1 MKIDLQNILEMWK
14 EDCVIPKNNLDES
27 SRLTPTL
34 HAKYMELLAQAK
46 LAKKRAEFKQKS
58 LLKEKWLYYNGK
70 MTQQDIEDKGWVPDP
85 FDGLKVLKGEME
97 HYYDSDPEIQQ
108 SEEKIVYWKTIIE
121 TLTDII
127 DNIKWRHQT
136 IGNMIRWRQF
146 ESGN

>member
-1 MKIDLQNILEMWK
+1 MIDLQQILEMWK
-14 EDCVIPKNNLDES
+14 EDSVIERNNLDET
-27 SRLTPTL
+27 SRLTPAL
-34 HAKYMELLAQAK
+34 HAKYLDLLAQAK
-46 LAKKRAEFKQKS
+46 LAKKRAEFQQKT
-58 LLKEKWLYYNGK
+58 LLKQKWLYYNGK
-70 MTQQDIEDKGWVPDP
+70 MTQDEIEENGWVPDP

-97 HYYDSDPEIQQ
+97 HYYDSDPEIQK

-146 ESGN
+146 ESGS